1 MLLIIIMIGY
11 SSEKEPALIIS
22 FSNLTYWFFLSFDR
36 IQFSYIQREFLSLL
50 RSSSSVSAAI

>member
-22 FSNLTYWFFLSFDR
+22 FSNLTYWFFLSFDK
-36 IQFSYIQREFLSLL
+36 IQFSYIQREF
-50 RSSSSVSAAI
+50 